1 MNFYPRKVY
10 GIYVL
15 FIYLP
20 ILITTSHHHFPPSLS
35 RSRCLMHAYSNLGL
49 AGTRTDGEKLMRAC
63 VRKWI
68 YAYIHIYMNQ
78 TCKYVGGDAYYILSL
93 SRARA
98 SLRFVFQTRDSYAW
112 RWMLVLKYEL
122 N

>member
-1 MNFYPRKVY
+1 
-10 GIYVL
+10 
-15 FIYLP
+15 
-20 ILITTSHHHFPPSLS
+20 
-35 RSRCLMHAYSNLGL
+35 
-49 AGTRTDGEKLMRAC
+49 MRAC

-68 YAYIHIYMNQ
+68 YAYIYTYINQ
-78 TCKYVGGDAYYILSL
+78 TWKYIGGDAYYILSL